1 MIRRPPRSTLF
12 PYTTLFRSHEPS
24 NVTEERRMGVAILVA
39 PARPEQQLP
48 ALPAAAVADHDE
60 GVAQEAKRQ
69 LAAARAM
76 QVGRGEPDPP
86 LSRPED
92 APGVVERDELELQN
106 ARHPYEPVAR
116 LEPPEQLAAPHEA
129 AVVEPAQRPVASH
142 RDERPLARLHQLLR
156 GERRRAAGTFGGE
169 PPRQDELLERVDV
182 HARVDGGAGVARAAR
197 EQRFR
202 HDPAMRVELI
212 VPRVEND
219 TDADHLVEIGRA
231 SCRER
236 V

>member
-1 MIRRPPRSTLF
+1 MAHVQPGRECRPSRAEHDGIGIL
-12 PYTTLFRSHEPS
+12 RA
-24 NVTEERRMGVAILVA
+24 ERRMGVAILVA

-76 QVGRGEPDPP
+76 QVGRGEADPP
-86 LSRPED
+86 LSRPEA

-182 HARVDGGAGVARAAR
+182 RSEEHTSELQSPCNLVCRLLLEKKKIHIARPGYNDNLDALPGAPGT
-197 EQRFR
+197 
-202 HDPAMRVELI
+202 I
-212 VPRVEND
+212 
-219 TDADHLVEIGRA
+219 
-231 SCRER
+231 
-236 V
+236 

>member
-1 MIRRPPRSTLF
+1 
-12 PYTTLFRSHEPS
+12 
-24 NVTEERRMGVAILVA
+24 MGVAILVA

-48 ALPAAAVADHDE
+48 ALAAAAVADHDE

-76 QVGRGEPDPP
+76 QVGRGEADPP

-116 LEPPEQLAAPHEA
+116 LEQ
-129 AVVEPAQRPVASH
+129 
-142 RDERPLARLHQLLR
+142 
-156 GERRRAAGTFGGE
+156 
-169 PPRQDELLERVDV
+169 
-182 HARVDGGAGVARAAR
+182 
-197 EQRFR
+197 
-202 HDPAMRVELI
+202 
-212 VPRVEND
+212 
-219 TDADHLVEIGRA
+219 IGRA